1 MGIPLTP
8 DDVAKTILFL
18 SCDDSSGVT
27 GTTLVIDAGY
37 LTAAEWDSGKTSK
50 RQHPTSREI
59 ISNNLQTPQSN
70 YRASSW
76 SLALG
81 L

>member
-1 MGIPLTP
+1 
-8 DDVAKTILFL
+8 
-18 SCDDSSGVT
+18 
-27 GTTLVIDAGY
+27 VIDAGY